1 MPADMP
7 RIEEISVNGTVLA
20 FTATIAIATGFVFGI
35 VPALRATS
43 AASATRSIGGFG
55 TRSTAGASHM
65 RVSGLLVAGEVA
77 LAVLLG
83 VASLLLLRSF
93 TTMRAIAPGFE
104 PTRVVAARVTVQY
117 SSQFERANE
126 IYRQI
131 LSRTA
136 AIPGVQSVA
145 TVDKLPIAQIVWGT
159 APRVQGKFED
169 GTQPLPD
176 IGHFQQVTPGYFATM
191 GIPVRRGRD
200 FTELDR
206 DGQDP
211 VAIIS
216 ESVARKFWPNEDAI
230 GKRIGYPYPSPWM
243 TIVGI
248 VPDTKQD
255 SLRDTSSTSIYAPWA
270 QRTRMTTT
278 ELWVVARTTGD
289 PASVGRAIRA
299 IVHDVDRSV
308 PVSDVRTMGA
318 VISESV
324 RTTRFVTVLVASFAT
339 LALLLGAV
347 GIYGVMSYLVSER
360 TQEMGIRLALGA
372 SRRAVIGLVVR
383 RATTLSAIGAV
394 IGVAAS
400 LAATRS
406 LRQLLYGISATDPL
420 TLVTVPLLFLAVAA
434 LASYAPALRATRVDP
449 ARTLRAE

>member
-1 MPADMP
+1 
-7 RIEEISVNGTVLA
+7 
-20 FTATIAIATGFVFGI
+20 
-35 VPALRATS
+35 
-43 AASATRSIGGFG
+43 
-55 TRSTAGASHM
+55 
-65 RVSGLLVAGEVA
+65 
-77 LAVLLG
+77 
-83 VASLLLLRSF
+83 
-93 TTMRAIAPGFE
+93 
-104 PTRVVAARVTVQY
+104 
-117 SSQFERANE
+117 
-126 IYRQI
+126 
-131 LSRTA
+131 
-136 AIPGVQSVA
+136 
-145 TVDKLPIAQIVWGT
+145 
-159 APRVQGKFED
+159 
-169 GTQPLPD
+169 
-176 IGHFQQVTPGYFATM
+176 
-191 GIPVRRGRD
+191 
-200 FTELDR
+200 
-206 DGQDP
+206 
-211 VAIIS
+211 
-216 ESVARKFWPNEDAI
+216 
-230 GKRIGYPYPSPWM
+230 
-243 TIVGI
+243 
-248 VPDTKQD
+248 
-255 SLRDTSSTSIYAPWA
+255 
-270 QRTRMTTT
+270 MTTT